1 MTTSIRI
8 FTTAM
13 LAAAAVSCSPQ
24 SADQYDTAP
33 ATAGPQTAMPPA
45 TPTNPVYDTPAVY
58 EETSA
63 VTPAPADVP
72 VAPTSAPAPPPA
84 NGAALIHTV
93 VSGDTLSGISAK
105 YKIPSAS
112 IKQANKMTADT
123 VVLGRKMV
131 IPPR

>member
-1 MTTSIRI
+1 
-8 FTTAM
+8 M

-45 TPTNPVYDTPAVY
+45 APTNPVYDTPAVY

-63 VTPAPADVP
+63 VTPAPVDAP
-72 VAPTSAPAPPPA
+72 VASTSVPATTLPA